1 MTVIL
6 DLRVLPG
13 PNPDIGGPAV
23 RLTMAAPW
31 DALGQTTDAVR
42 HAATAVGLP
51 LDPHQIVHRPTDDG
65 FVLAWP
71 VADRGLAEA
80 HAEAVRA
87 LIYEAPV
94 PEPRN
99 MPAQPFEL
107 LDPAVPCVAISGTNG
122 KTTTTRLIA
131 HCARTAGLSTAW
143 SSTDGVFRD
152 GQLVVAGDYSGPGGA
167 RRVLGEPGVE
177 FAVLETARGGL
188 LLRGMS
194 VGRVDVAVVTNVG
207 ADHLGSHGI
216 NTIEQL
222 ATVKATVV
230 RVVDPAGWTVLNADE
245 PLVRHMAE
253 QSPGRPWFFGL
264 DSEPIGERFTTV
276 RGGHVVVQGSLNAD
290 LGPVAAMPVTVGGHA
305 RFNVTNVLGAASAA
319 LAAGIGID
327 HVRTALRT
335 FRPDSTLSSGRFNC
349 WVVAGRLV
357 VLDMAHN
364 TESLREVLTTARHL
378 TGTGRLWVGF
388 GTAGDRDDEVLQG
401 MGFAA
406 ADLADQAFPLDKP
419 GYVRDRTIEEMRAQF
434 LAGMAVAGSEQSECF
449 DSELHAL
456 TALVERSTRGDV
468 VVITVAEQLHELEQ
482 WLLARDGAEV
492 DPARWAAAGR
502 TA

>member
-1 MTVIL
+1 MTVIV

-23 RLTMAAPW
+23 RLTMAAAW
-31 DALGQTTDAVR
+31 DALGQTTDAVM
-42 HAATAVGLP
+42 HAATAVGMA
-51 LDPHQIVHRPTDDG
+51 LDVDQIVHRPTDDG

-80 HAEAVRA
+80 HAAAVRA
-87 LIYEAPV
+87 LLYEAPV
-94 PEPRN
+94 PDWQAG
-99 MPAQPFEL
+99 PAQSFDL
-107 LDPAVPCVAISGTNG
+107 IDPAVPCVAISGTNG

-131 HCARTAGLSTAW
+131 HCARTSGRSTAW

-152 GQLVVAGDYSGPGGA
+152 GRLMAAGDYSGPGGA

-194 VGRVDVAVVTNVG
+194 VRRVDVAVVTNVA

-253 QSPGRPWFFGL
+253 QSPGQPWFFGL
-264 DSEPIGERFTTV
+264 DSEPIGARFTTV
-276 RGGHVVVQGSLNAD
+276 RDGHVVVQGSMSED
-290 LGPVAAMPVTVGGHA
+290 LGPVRAMPITVGGHA
-305 RFNVTNVLGAASAA
+305 RFNVANVLGAASAA
-319 LAAGIGID
+319 LAAGISTE

-378 TGTGRLWVGF
+378 ASSARLWVGF
-388 GTAGDRDDEVLQG
+388 GTAGDRADEVLQG

-419 GYVRDRTIEEMRAQF
+419 GYVRDRTVEEMRAQF
-434 LAGMAVAGSEQSECF
+434 LAGMAVAGSAQTECF

-456 TALVERSTRGDV
+456 SGLVERSARGDV
-468 VVITVAEQLHELEQ
+468 VVITVAEQLPELEQ

-492 DPARWAAAGR
+492 DPATWAG
-502 TA
+502 